1 MARRRRQRALI
12 GLLAVLS
19 LCLTPLAPAPLPA
32 QADQPKARSQP
43 MHTLE
48 VPAKSYAA
56 MPYRWTQV
64 NRDEEDKSYWNT
76 LRGRAFVGYAE
87 FGEDKG
93 AMFRS
98 FFQLD
103 TGPLIGSTISS
114 AKFQIVLDET
124 GVKEKEPVDLWQTE
138 SIDPSKSLTW
148 NNSKNKWIKKLA
160 SAKGSADPASQP
172 DMAMEFNAQSILDL
186 VRTAAAGRKSFVT
199 VGLRAPD
206 EDEGDQ
212 WKVFYWD
219 TAKIVVSYNNPPRVP
234 IKVNFNRPQ
243 PCGTA
248 TAPAAINTT
257 QPTLGAVASDLDND
271 NVTTRLTIRR
281 TDTNAVVHEVD
292 SALTTSGAAFA
303 WPQIPADKL
312 TEGVIYSYQARSD
325 DAVADD
331 GIPFGPTSPA
341 CYFTVDQTPPPPPTI
356 ESTDYPESVA
366 VIPARTAGVVTLR
379 PAAGDTDTTEF
390 YYGFQQDRVTQRIP
404 VGPDGTAKLP
414 VTITP
419 NPPNGAGDAR
429 LFVRSADRAGQLSAV
444 TPGWSLRAKP
454 NPSPPPQVRGDVNGD
469 GRADVQA
476 VLDHGNGRT
485 SVWNLVAG
493 GNGLLGGQIGWDSG
507 DSGGYPLDRT
517 RSVPGDFDG
526 DGRSDVALFREEAGR
541 RMSLRLLE
549 SDGNGYVAA
558 ASPSWVSGP
567 DSWTH
572 SMARIASG
580 DVDGD
585 HRSDLA
591 VQVNNGDG
599 TWKVLVFRG
608 GALGAPTEWLRATG
622 DWALSSLQ
630 LADLNGDGS
639 DDLVTQKTTANCRTV
654 SELYRSTGTAFAATP
669 VVLHDSG
676 AGAYCL
682 DRSRTTVGDVD
693 GDGRDDLIAAYD
705 YSDTDL
711 GVVVFRSTGTP
722 SQPTLTSSVWWRTPG
737 EFDPAKVALSAGD
750 FTGDGKDDLAILAS
764 TANGGRAAYL
774 LNSSGTAFG
783 PRRLAWQGTTVGA
796 VTGPKFE
803 LENRAYELVARHSR
817 RCLQVKGAG
826 QDNETPFEQ
835 AACAGALQQRFR
847 VEQVAGTDQFMLHPN
862 HIDGAGID
870 GRSRCL
876 DVNDESL
883 ADDAPIVQW
892 ACFGNA
898 YQQFGIEP
906 VDGVTGDTLVRLRMG
921 HSGKCVGVRGA
932 ATTDGAVI
940 AQQTC
945 SAAASQ
951 QWILRPA
958 AAGKQLDARYRIS
971 SVRGGKVVDVTN
983 CVNADGADMRTWTW
997 NSGSPCQ
1004 RWRLKPVGDD
1014 VYQLIDP
1021 SSGKAADVL
1030 GCSEENVAIVHLWT
1044 ADDSACQRWRIEPAN
1059 GGSWSIR
1066 QTTTGKSMDV
1076 GGCREDAGADLIIW
1090 PYWNGPCQRW
1100 KLDKYDG

>member
-1 MARRRRQRALI
+1 MARHRRQRTLV
-12 GLLAVLS
+12 GLLAALT
-19 LCLTPLAPAPLPA
+19 LCLSPLVPLAPTALAANSSPPAAPPT
-32 QADQPKARSQP
+32 
-43 MHTLE
+43 HTLE
-48 VPAKSYAA
+48 MTARSYAA
-56 MPYRWTQV
+56 MPYRWSQV
-64 NRDEEDKSYWNT
+64 NRDEDDKSYWNT

-87 FGEDKG
+87 FGDMKG

-103 TGPLIGSTISS
+103 TGPLIGSTIIG

-124 GVKEKEPVDLWQTE
+124 GVPDKKPVDLWQTD
-138 SIDPSKSLTW
+138 SIDPAKSLTW
-148 NNSKNKWIKKLA
+148 NNSKNKWVKKLA
-160 SAKGSADPASQP
+160 TAKGSADPASQP
-172 DMAMEFNAQSILDL
+172 DMAMEFTGQSILDL
-186 VRTAAAGRKSFVT
+186 VRNAAADRKSFVT

-219 TAKIVVSYNNPPRVP
+219 TAKIVVTYNNAPRVP

-248 TAPAAINTT
+248 TGPAPISTT

-303 WPQIPADKL
+303 WPQVPAGAL
-312 TEGVIYSYQARSD
+312 TEGVTYSYQARSD
-325 DAVADD
+325 DAVAEDN
-331 GIPFGPTSPA
+331 IPFGPASPP
-341 CYFTVDQTPPPPPTI
+341 CYFTVDQTPPPQPTI
-356 ESTDYPESVA
+356 ESTDYPESTA
-366 VIPARTAGVVTLR
+366 VVPARTAGVVTLR
-379 PAAGDTDTTEF
+379 RAAGDTDTTEF
-390 YYGFQQDRVTQRIP
+390 YYGFSQDRVTQRIP
-404 VGPDGTAKLP
+404 IGPDGTAKLP
-414 VTITP
+414 VTLTPDTP
-419 NPPNGAGDAR
+419 NGPADAR
-429 LFVRSADRAGQLSAV
+429 LFVRAADRAGQFSAV

-454 NPSPPPQVRGDVNGD
+454 NPAPVSHVRGDVNGD

-476 VLDHGNGRT
+476 VIDHGNGRT
-485 SVWNLVAG
+485 AVWNLPAG
-493 GNGLLGGQIGWDSG
+493 GDGLAGGQIGWDSG

-517 RSVPGDFDG
+517 RTVAGDFTG
-526 DGRSDVALFREEAGR
+526 DGRSDVALFRQEDGR

-558 ASPSWVSGP
+558 DSPSWVSSP

-585 HRSDLA
+585 NRADIA

-608 GALGAPTEWLRATG
+608 GALGTPTEWVRATG

-630 LADLNGDGS
+630 LADINGDGS
-639 DDLVTQKTTANCRTV
+639 DDLVTQKTTTVCRTV
-654 SELYRSTGTAFAATP
+654 SELYRSTGTAFTATA
-669 VVLHDSG
+669 VTLHDSG
-676 AGAYCL
+676 ANAYCL

-711 GVVVFRSTGTP
+711 GVVVFRSTGTAF
-722 SQPTLTSSVWWRTPG
+722 TSAVWWRTPG
-737 EFDPAKVALSAGD
+737 EFDPAKVTISAGD
-750 FTGDGKDDLAILAS
+750 FGADGKDDLAVVAA
-764 TANGGRAAYL
+764 TANGGRTAYL
-774 LNSSGTAFG
+774 LNSTGTAFG
-783 PRRLAWQGTTVGA
+783 PRRLAWSGTAVGA
-796 VTGPKFE
+796 VSGPKFE

-826 QDNETPFEQ
+826 QADETPFEQ
-835 AACAGALQQRFR
+835 STCAGALEQRFR
-847 VEQVAGTDQFMLHPN
+847 LAQVAGTEQFMLHPN
-862 HIDGAGID
+862 HVDGAGLD

-876 DVNDESL
+876 DVSDEST
-883 ADDAPIVQW
+883 AEDAPLVQY

-898 YQQFGIEP
+898 YQQFALEP
-906 VDGVTGDTLVRLRMG
+906 VDGATGDNLVRLRMAN
-921 HSGKCVGVRGA
+921 SGKCVGVRGA
-932 ATTDGAVI
+932 STTDGAVI

-945 SAAASQ
+945 GAAASQ

-958 AAGKQLDARYRIS
+958 ATAKQLDARYRIS
-971 SVRGGKVVDVTN
+971 SVRGGKVVDVTD

-1044 ADDSACQRWRIEPAN
+1044 AGDSPCQRWRIEPAS